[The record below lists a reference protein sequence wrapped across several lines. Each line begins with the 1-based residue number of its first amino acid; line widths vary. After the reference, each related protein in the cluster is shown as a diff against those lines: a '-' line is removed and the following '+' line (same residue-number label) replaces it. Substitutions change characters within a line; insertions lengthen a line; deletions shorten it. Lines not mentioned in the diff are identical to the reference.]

1 MIDSC
6 LIPSQFA
13 NQIRPPGM
21 KFLVIADRHAGTDP
35 ALYADEDSRRVREL
49 TEDHTVEHFYL
60 KADRSGAVFI
70 LEAESLEEA
79 ELAMESLA
87 MAWNGLL
94 DLTYSEMILPM

>member
-1 MIDSC
+1 
-6 LIPSQFA
+6 
-13 NQIRPPGM
+13 M

-35 ALYADEDSRRVREL
+35 APYADEENRRVHEL

-79 ELAMESLA
+79 KLAMESLA
-87 MAWNGLL
+87 MTRNGLL
-94 DLTYSEMILPM
+94 DLSYSELILPM